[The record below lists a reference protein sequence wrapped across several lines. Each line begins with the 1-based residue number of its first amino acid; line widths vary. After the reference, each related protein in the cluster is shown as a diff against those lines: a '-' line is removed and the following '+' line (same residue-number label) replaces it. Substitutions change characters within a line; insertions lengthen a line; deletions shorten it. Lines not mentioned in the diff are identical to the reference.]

1 MHSVG
6 SEGLLQD
13 LLRLFLEFILIGMT
27 RIELTVKNIFSS
39 LFPFGTIS
47 MRNSL
52 GILIIE
58 EILPFMWLNKSKS
71 TVYFKSYNIH

>member
-6 SEGLLQD
+6 SEGLLQG
-13 LLRLFLEFILIGMT
+13 LLSLFLEFILIGMT
-27 RIELTVKNIFSS
+27 RTELTVKNTVSS

-47 MRNSL
+47 MRSSL

-58 EILPFMWLNKSKS
+58 EILPFMRLNKSKS